1 MLYTWNY
8 IEFQLYLKI
17 VFKERCM
24 PLFMYDMIIYIE
36 KQKNLYRKMTV
47 LVISKFSK
55 IQAASVYKDKL
66 HITHQQLTEDI

>member
-1 MLYTWNY
+1 
-8 IEFQLYLKI
+8 
-17 VFKERCM
+17 M

-55 IQAASVYKDKL
+55 IQAVSVYKDKL